1 MCAVYKRSDRTA
13 RLLKLEML
21 LAQNPGGLEIEE
33 IARRCSISS
42 RTVYRD
48 LKALEYELEFP
59 IWEDGARR
67 GVVEGFFLPP
77 ITFTTTEAMTI
88 YLAARILQNQ
98 SHIYSPG
105 IASTFMKL
113 NTIVP
118 QPLRQQVQN
127 TIEYIE
133 KQPRDERKIKN
144 FNKLTEACLHTYKV
158 KITYQRLSDET
169 PKERIIEPY
178 AIEPSLLD
186 RSNYVI
192 GFCPLEKGVRTFN
205 IDRIIGQVFPLEE
218 EKYAI
223 PANFNIT
230 DYLGS
235 AWNIHIG
242 EPVETIKLRFSSRVS
257 KAIMETIWHPS
268 QKIEPQTDGS
278 IVMTLGVQ
286 ITLYFRHWIMGWGN
300 DIEVLEPLSLRAQ
313 IILTAKSML
322 DIYEQGMN
330 SPTCFPNISF

>member
-13 RLLKLEML
+13 RLLKLEL
-21 LAQNPGGLEIEE
+21 ILSQNPDGLEVEE
-33 IARRCSISS
+33 IARRCSVSP

-59 IWEDGARR
+59 IWEEGSKR

-88 YLAARILQNQ
+88 YLAARMMQNL
-98 SHIYSPG
+98 SHLYSPS
-105 IASTFMKL
+105 ISSTFMKL

-118 QPLRQQVQN
+118 QPLRQQIQN

-133 KQPRDERKIKN
+133 KQSRDERKIKN
-144 FNKLTEACLHTYKV
+144 FNKLAEACLHTHKV
-158 KITYQRLSDET
+158 KMTYQRLSDENQ
-169 PKERIIEPY
+169 KVHIIEPY

-192 GFCPLEKGVRTFN
+192 ANCELEKGIRTFN
-205 IDRIIGQVFPLEE
+205 MDRIIGDVISLEK
-218 EKYAI
+218 EKYI
-223 PANFNIT
+223 LPANFNVT

-242 EPVETIKLRFSSRVS
+242 EPYETIKLHFNARLS
-257 KAIMETIWHPS
+257 KAIQDTIWHPS
-268 QKIEPQTDGS
+268 QKIEQQQDGS
-278 IVMTLGVQ
+278 TIMTLGVQ
-286 ITLYFRHWIMGWGN
+286 NTMYFRQWIMGWGN
-300 DIEVLEPLSLRAQ
+300 EVEVLEPKSLRNR
-313 IILTAKSML
+313 IIEITGSML
-322 DIYEQGMN
+322 ELYNN
-330 SPTCFPNISF
+330 SNLDS

>member
-1 MCAVYKRSDRTA
+1 MCAVFKRSDRTA

-21 LAQNPGGLEIEE
+21 LSQNPAGLEIVE

-59 IWEDGARR
+59 IWEEGTKR

-77 ITFTTTEAMTI
+77 ITFTTTEAMTV
-88 YLAARILQNQ
+88 YLAARLMQNL
-98 SHIYSPG
+98 SHIYSPS

-118 QPLRQQVQN
+118 QPLRRQIQN
-127 TIEYIE
+127 TIEYVE

-144 FNKLTEACLHTYKV
+144 FNKLSEACLHTYKV

-192 GFCPLEKGVRTFN
+192 AFCPVEKGIRTFN
-205 IDRIIGQVFPLEE
+205 IDRIIGDVCPLEE
-218 EKYAI
+218 EKFLI
-223 PANFNIT
+223 PAEFNVT

-235 AWNIHIG
+235 AWNIYIG
-242 EPVETIKLRFSSRVS
+242 ERFETIKLRFGPKVG
-257 KAIMETIWHPS
+257 KAIMDTIWHPS
-268 QKIEPQTDGS
+268 QKIEQQKDGS
-278 IVMTLGVQ
+278 IIMTLGVPN
-286 ITLYFRHWIMGWGN
+286 TRYVRNWIMGWGN
-300 DIEVLEPLSLRAQ
+300 DVEVLEPFTLRDR
-313 IILTAKSML
+313 IVSTVRSML
-322 DIYEQGMN
+322 DLYEQGKQ
-330 SPTCFPNISF
+330 I